1 MKRKVKNVQKSEG
14 KKLEKESESDMLHC
28 VFIWVQVT
36 SPSELD
42 VSALY
47 KQLQLTF
54 PNTANKVSNQAKFKL
69 PFDTKQHIV
78 LETVQ

>member
-1 MKRKVKNVQKSEG
+1 MDRWY
-14 KKLEKESESDMLHC
+14 LH
-28 VFIWVQVT
+28 
-36 SPSELD
+36 SPSELG

-78 LETVQ
+78 LETAHCAVNSFETKTLAMLSIVSISTIIGKGKF